1 MLVIA
6 LALFAVAALF
16 GVYMLV
22 RVFKGALPPWPAA
35 ILHGLFA
42 ATGLVLLLY
51 VTFFA
56 YTPAPVIVMAAAVLL
71 LTAALGGFALVSFH
85 LRKQTPP
92 SGLAVIHALLAVSG
106 FLCLAVAVFGSLQ
119 A

>member
-1 MLVIA
+1 MLVIS

-16 GVYMLV
+16 GVYMIV
-22 RVFKGALPPWPAA
+22 RVFKGALPAWPAA

-51 VTFFA
+51 TAFISGA
-56 YTPAPVIVMAAAVLL
+56 PAPMLVTVAAGLL
-71 LTAALGGFALVSFH
+71 LIAALGGFALVSFH
-85 LRKQTPP
+85 LRKQAPP
-92 SGLAVIHALLAVSG
+92 RVLAGIHAIVAVSG
-106 FLCLAVAVFGSLQ
+106 FLCLAAAALLP